1 MRSTA
6 TPSPSAVGCRGGSV
20 GRWRERIVDWRPLRV
35 WTRSA
40 TPTLDEGTSFQ
51 QILKETREALA
62 RHYLEKTS
70 LPVAEISFLLGFSEP
85 NSFYRAFRSWTGTTP
100 DQARRAV

>member
-1 MRSTA
+1 METIARRLGLSKR
-6 TPSPSAVGCRGGSV
+6 TPQR
-20 GRWRERIVDWRPLRV
+20 RIE
-35 WTRSA
+35 
-40 TPTLDEGTSFQ
+40 DEGTSFQ

-85 NSFYRAFRSWTGTTP
+85 NSFYRAFRAWTGTTP